1 MVINLIN
8 SINILIE
15 NIAIIGIKVV
25 NFVQFFNSLSK
36 IYEKSINKK
45 NL

>member
-1 MVINLIN
+1 MNLIN

-15 NIAIIGIKVV
+15 NIAIIDIKMVD
-25 NFVQFFNSLSK
+25 FVQFFNSLSK